1 MKQLLL
7 DIQPASPPTLEN
19 FVAGANVELLQTLRN
34 LQQRDYSQRS
44 LTLWGEAGSGK
55 THLLRAVVANAKQH
69 GLTAAYLDAPE
80 ADQMLQQGL
89 DLIALDNVQRLG
101 ETAQIALF
109 NLFNQ
114 FREQGKILLVTSSV
128 APAQLAVR
136 DDLKTRLAWG
146 LVYQVASLTDAEK
159 IQALKSHAFERGMQ
173 LPEDVAEYC
182 LRHLRRDLP
191 TLMATLDAL
200 DQWSLTTKKPVT
212 LALVRELVQMAPD
225 FA

>member
-19 FVAGANVELLQTLRN
+19 FVVGGNDELLQVLRN
-34 LQQRDYSQRS
+34 LDKRDFSQRS

-55 THLLRAVVANAKQH
+55 THLLRALVANAH
-69 GLTAAYLDAPE
+69 GYGLRAAYLDAPQAAQIVE
-80 ADQMLQQGL
+80 QQAE
-89 DLIALDNVQRLG
+89 LISLDNVQFLD
-101 ETAQIALF
+101 ESAQIALF

-114 FREQGKILLVTSSV
+114 FRDQGKLLVVASDV
-128 APAQLAVR
+128 APAQLTVR

-146 LVYQVASLTDAEK
+146 LVYQVSGLTDLEK
-159 IQALKSHAFERGMQ
+159 IQALKSHALERGMR
-173 LPEDVAEYC
+173 LPEGVVEYC

-200 DQWSLTTKKPVT
+200 DEWSLTTKKPIT
-212 LALVRELVQMAPD
+212 IAMVRGLVQMPPG
-225 FA
+225 FS